1 MENKNLAI
9 SFILILAGMILLFS
23 NNDIAFGLT
32 DVYLFDKG
40 FGEVTEIEIFK
51 NYSNAVL
58 VIGGILF
65 YRGIYMLTEFLWKQ

>member
-9 SFILILAGMILLFS
+9 SFILIVIGMILLFS

-58 VIGGILF
+58 IMGGVLF
-65 YRGIYMLTEFLWKQ
+65 YRGIYMLTEFLWKK

>member
-9 SFILILAGMILLFS
+9 ILLFS

-65 YRGIYMLTEFLWKQ
+65 YRGIYMLTEFLWKK

>member
-9 SFILILAGMILLFS
+9 SFILIVIGMILLFS

-65 YRGIYMLTEFLWKQ
+65 YRGIYMLTEFLWKK

>member
-9 SFILILAGMILLFS
+9 SFILIGMILLFS

-51 NYSNAVL
+51 NYANAVL
-58 VIGGILF
+58 IIGGVLF
-65 YRGIYMLTEFLWKQ
+65 YRGVYLLTEFLGKK